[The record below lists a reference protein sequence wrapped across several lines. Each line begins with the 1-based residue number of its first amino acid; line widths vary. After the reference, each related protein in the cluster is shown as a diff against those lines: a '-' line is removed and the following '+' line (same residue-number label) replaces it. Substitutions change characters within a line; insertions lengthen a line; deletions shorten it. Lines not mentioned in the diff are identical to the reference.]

1 MLDQIRYHRGD
12 ALGLGGAQHG
22 HGFGREL
29 AGVQHTGG
37 DGILDVVVQK
47 GNVVRAAHHA
57 ALRRAGPGA
66 GGVGNDAV
74 AHLPGQVEAPAVFFQ
89 EIHHPQALAVVGK
102 ATGAQTVQRALP
114 RVAKGGMAQVVA
126 QGDGLGQILV
136 QPQGAGDGAGDLR
149 DLQRV
154 GQPGAVMVPLGRKK
168 DLGLLLQAA
177 ERLAVDN
184 AVAVPLVARADGV
197 LVLRAAA
204 APGGLA
210 QGGVAAQG
218 LALDRLGLFADGHGQ
233 QPPFR
238 LMAALLLRRSA
249 AAAHGGSS
257 ALFFPLYINT
267 IKLGEILFFY
277 AEFFEKIQSRFCGR
291 GQAPLPTIPPCMRL

>member
-1 MLDQIRYHRGD
+1 MASVRSSFSRRARAMVRAICATSSVWVSL
-12 ALGLGGAQHG
+12 
-22 HGFGREL
+22 GRE
-29 AGVQHTGG
+29 
-37 DGILDVVVQK
+37 
-47 GNVVRAAHHA
+47 
-57 ALRRAGPGA
+57 
-66 GGVGNDAV
+66 
-74 AHLPGQVEAPAVFFQ
+74 
-89 EIHHPQALAVVGK
+89 
-102 ATGAQTVQRALP
+102 
-114 RVAKGGMAQVVA
+114 
-126 QGDGLGQILV
+126 
-136 QPQGAGDGAGDLR
+136 
-149 DLQRV
+149 
-154 GQPGAVMVPLGRKK
+154 K

-277 AEFFEKIQSRFCGR
+277 AEFFEKFKVGSAEG